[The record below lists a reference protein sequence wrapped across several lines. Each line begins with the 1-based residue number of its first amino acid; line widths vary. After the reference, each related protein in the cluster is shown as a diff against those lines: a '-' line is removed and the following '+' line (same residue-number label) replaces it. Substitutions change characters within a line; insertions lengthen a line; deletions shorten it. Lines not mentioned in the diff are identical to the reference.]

1 MKVVALRLK
10 PTQDLKVELQ
20 KFIDANKIQAACV
33 LTCVG
38 SLQKAKIRFANQENY
53 TDMEGKFEIVSLV
66 GMFSVNGS
74 HVHISVSDSTGKTL
88 GGHISEGNLIY
99 TTAEILLGIMPEYNF
114 KREDDPESGYK
125 ELKITKPD

>member
-1 MKVVALRLK
+1 
-10 PTQDLKVELQ
+10 
-20 KFIDANKIQAACV
+20 
-33 LTCVG
+33 
-38 SLQKAKIRFANQENY
+38 
-53 TDMEGKFEIVSLV
+53 EGKFEIVSLV

-114 KREDDPESGYK
+114 KREHDPESGYK
-125 ELKITKPD
+125 ELRITKPD